1 MQRYLLR
8 RAVGLIPTLFG
19 ISIFVF
25 LMIHLIPGDPIS
37 VMMGRSADPEAL
49 AAVRAR
55 YGLDRPLPVQYLSWL
70 GDALQG
76 DLGRSIRTDSSVLTD
91 VADRL
96 PPTLYL
102 MIGGMLVTVVLAVP
116 IGVIA
121 AARRNTWVDLVGSTV
136 TFALMSIP
144 SFWFAILLILLLAVK
159 FGVLPATGYVPPSED
174 FTEFLKSMIMP
185 CLALGAGEAGF
196 IARLL
201 RSSMLDTLGQDY
213 INVARAKGVHERR
226 VLRRHAIPNALI
238 PVLTVVALEIGYLL
252 GGAII
257 IERVFAY
264 PGMGLLLIDAVS
276 SRDYPLIQGAVLI
289 LALFFLLIN
298 LLTDVLYAVVDPR
311 IRYG

>member
-8 RAVGLIPTLFG
+8 RVVALVPTLFG
-19 ISIFVF
+19 ISVFVF
-25 LMIHLIPGDPIS
+25 LMIHLIPGDPIA
-37 VMMGRSADPEAL
+37 VMMGRNADPEAL

-76 DLGRSIRTDSSVLTD
+76 DLGASIRTDASVLTS

-102 MIGGMLVTVVLAVP
+102 LVGGMLVTMLLAAP
-116 IGVIA
+116 IGIVA
-121 AARRNTWVDLVGSTV
+121 AARHNSWVDLLGTTA

-144 SFWFAILLILLLAVK
+144 SFWFAILLILLLAVE
-159 FGVLPATGYVPPSED
+159 FGILPATGYVPPSED
-174 FTEFLKSMIMP
+174 FPAFLKTMVMP

-201 RSSMLDTLGQDY
+201 RSSMLETLRQDY
-213 INVARAKGVHERR
+213 ITVARAKGVSERR
-226 VLRRHAIPNALI
+226 VLRRHAVPNALI

-276 SRDYPLIQGAVLI
+276 SRDYPLIQGTVLI

-298 LLTDVLYAVVDPR
+298 LLTDLLYAVLDPR